1 MRLTWNSALFLA
13 LLLSTGSTLA
23 RPSAPATPPSM
34 ADSFPIGNGQG
45 GMCQAQSS
53 PGGNALSSMFD
64 RAWSIV
70 CRDSALPVG
79 RLYALRTADQDDAL
93 IARLA
98 GDRPGDATCTNAPS
112 TTLAGVGAATVRHCR
127 SADTDPAYRIFITRL
142 GRTTY
147 IAQGYA
153 AYDSALTIG
162 LRSIALDQAIDEPV
176 AIASLGGGDAS
187 AFARLQADVMDPHAA
202 LGEAYRRNAS
212 GAYAEAAA
220 YFDTLSDRLAQQ
232 DDGATNPA
240 VRAAQAHEYAV
251 NRALQLSN
259 LGEFEQADAIF
270 AQARAMQLTDG
281 VQLRLRRNLMALHAI
296 NQGRLAEAL
305 SLLDAPLPDY
315 GPPALTDG
323 EVVISNRT
331 ASEMNAALPLDRA
344 LGRADAARL
353 TREERAAIL
362 DAQTLQLRGTIARL
376 NGDARAALVSLD
388 QAMATAL
395 SIRAGNVLSITRLR
409 TQILGEIALTQEAQG
424 DWKGA
429 EDTLRSVLALLTARY
444 PETMAMNG
452 ARARLAS
459 FLTRHSRGDEAIDLY
474 RAVIRST
481 IDNRAS
487 LTGLSNQ
494 IQPYFTLLTDRLTTR
509 PELIDDLFLATQT
522 LVRPGAAETLEQLAR
537 GFSAG
542 TGEGSRLFR
551 RSVSL
556 TRDMERKRVE
566 VAQWTESEGPDSP
579 QAAAARAALSDLAAA
594 QTRTLADLA
603 AYPQYRA
610 VNRDALTLADLRATL
625 HPGEAYFKLAQV
637 GDMLFA
643 VWIDGAGA
651 TGYRLPISAT
661 ALAAK
666 VAALRAT
673 ISTTENGVQT
683 TYPLDVTIA
692 RTLFV
697 DLFAPVEARLA
708 QVRHLIFEPDGAML
722 SLPANLLIAQQ
733 PGVDAYLARAAK
745 PQADPFDFRGI
756 AWLGRDHRISTA
768 LSARAFAD
776 SRAAAPSSASKAYLG
791 MGENARLLLAPPARM
806 PIGGALPGGDCGWP
820 GDQWNHPISAAEL
833 RQAASAFPVSR
844 SEVLTGG
851 AFTDAALFARD
862 DLDSFRIL
870 HFATHGLVT
879 APRSQC
885 PARPALVTS
894 FAGGGQSNGLLEF
907 GEIFDLKLDAD
918 IVILSACDT
927 AGAASVQ
934 ASRAA
939 GLQGG
944 GSALDGLVRAFIGAG
959 GRSVIASHWP
969 APDDFRATERLMSD
983 LFSIAPGESAG
994 EALRRAQLQ
1003 LMKAAETSHPFYWS
1017 GFALIGDGARPLI
1030 PAR

>member
-1 MRLTWNSALFLA
+1 MRLTWKPALFVA
-13 LLLSTGSTLA
+13 LLLLDGPAWTRTTA
-23 RPSAPATPPSM
+23 SAPHPRM
-34 ADSFPIGNGQG
+34 DDSFPVGNGQG
-45 GMCQAQSS
+45 GMCQAQSD
-53 PGGNALSSMFD
+53 PGGLAMRSMFD
-64 RAWSIV
+64 RAWTII
-70 CRDSALPVG
+70 CRDSARPVG
-79 RLYALRTADQDDAL
+79 RLYALRDAGQDDAL
-93 IARLA
+93 IASLA
-98 GDRPGDATCTNAPS
+98 ADRPDGGACPAGPS
-112 TTLAGVGAATVRHCR
+112 ITIPDIGAATTRDCR
-127 SADTDPAYRIFITRL
+127 PGQDNPAYRVIIARV
-142 GRTTY
+142 GRTAY
-147 IAQGYA
+147 VAQGYA

-162 LRSIALDQAIDEPV
+162 LRSVAMDRLIDEPV
-176 AIASLGGGDAS
+176 AIASLGGGDAA
-187 AFARLQADVMDPHAA
+187 AFARQQADAMDPHAA

-220 YFDTLSDRLAQQ
+220 YFDTLADRLTQQ
-232 DDGATNPA
+232 DDASINPA
-240 VRAAQAHEYAV
+240 VRTAQAHEYAV

-270 AQARAMQLTDG
+270 AQAQAMPVADRIQP
-281 VQLRLRRNLMALHAI
+281 RLRRNLMTLHEI
-296 NQGRLAEAL
+296 NQGAFIQALA
-305 SLLDAPLPDY
+305 LLDAPLPDY
-315 GPPALTDG
+315 APPASSDG
-323 EVVISNRT
+323 EVVIGART
-331 ASEMNAALPLDRA
+331 AQEMNAALPLDRA
-344 LGRADAARL
+344 LGRADSARL
-353 TREERAAIL
+353 TSDERAAIL
-362 DAQTLQLRGTIARL
+362 DAQALQLRGTIARL
-376 NGDARAALVSLD
+376 SGDPQGARASFD
-388 QAMATAL
+388 QAMAMAL
-395 SIRAGNVLSITRLR
+395 SIRGGNVVSITRLR

-424 DWKGA
+424 DIRGA
-429 EDTLRSVLALLTARY
+429 EATLQSALALLSARY
-444 PETMAMNG
+444 PETIAMNG

-459 FLTRHSRGDEAIDLY
+459 FLARNGRGDEAIGLY
-474 RAVIRST
+474 RTVIRST

-487 LTGLSNQ
+487 LTGVSNQ
-494 IQPYFTLLTDRLTTR
+494 VQPYFALLTDRLATR
-509 PELIDDLFLATQT
+509 PELVDDLFLAAQT

-542 TGEGSRLFR
+542 SGEGSRLFR

-566 VAQWTESEGPDSP
+566 IAQWNESEGPDSP
-579 QAAAARAALSDLAAA
+579 QAAAARAALSDLAVA
-594 QTRTLADLA
+594 QTRTLAELA

-610 VNRDALTLADLRATL
+610 VNREALSLADLRATL
-625 HPGEAYFKLAQV
+625 HPGEAYLKLAQV
-637 GDMLFA
+637 GDALYA
-643 VWIDGAGA
+643 VWIDGSEA
-651 TGYRLPISAT
+651 TGYRLPIGAA

-666 VAALRAT
+666 AAALRET

-697 DLFAPVEARLA
+697 DIFGPVEARLA
-708 QVRHLIFEPDGAML
+708 QARHLIFEPDGAML
-722 SLPANLLIAQQ
+722 SLPVNLLIAQQ
-733 PGVDAYLARAAK
+733 QGVDAYLARAAK
-745 PQADPFDFRGI
+745 ADADPFDFRGI
-756 AWLGRDHRISTA
+756 AWLGRNHMVSTA

-791 MGENARLLLAPPARM
+791 MGENARLLLAPPALM
-806 PIGGALPGGDCGWP
+806 PVGAARPGGDCGWP
-820 GDQWNHPISAAEL
+820 GDQWNHPISAVEL
-833 RQAASAFPVSR
+833 RQAASAFPASR
-844 SEVLTGG
+844 SEVLTGN

-879 APRSQC
+879 PPKPQC

-918 IVILSACDT
+918 IVLLSACDT

-939 GLQGG
+939 GLNGG

-969 APDDFRATERLMSD
+969 APDDFRATERLMSG
-983 LFSIAPGESAG
+983 LFSAPPGESTG
-994 EALRRAQLQ
+994 EALRRAQAA
-1003 LMKAAETSHPFYWS
+1003 LMDAAETSHPFYWS